1 MIQATRILSFLALAS
16 ACAYAN
22 AAVYQV
28 DATLQVDTQAPAT
41 AKASVVSGNT
51 SAVSFGPGKQL
62 HLATIRTETGDE
74 KLRIRLLDTSSGQP
88 VELHVAE
95 IGGSA
100 TNKRIAYGVCN
111 GAVTFMSPASDIP
124 FSCKG

>member
-1 MIQATRILSFLALAS
+1 MISATRILTSLVLALAS
-16 ACAYAN
+16 VSAS

-28 DATLQVDTQAPAT
+28 DATLQVDTQAPAS

-51 SAVSFGPGKQL
+51 SAVPIGPGRQL
-62 HLATIRTETGDE
+62 QLATVRTENGDE
-74 KLRIRLLDTSSGQP
+74 KLRIRLLDLSSGQP

-95 IGGSA
+95 IGGSS
-100 TNKRIAYGVCN
+100 TYRRIAYGVCN
-111 GAVTFMSPASDIP
+111 GTVTFMSPASDIP